1 MPADR
6 LHLVRH
12 GEVDNP
18 RRVLYGRLPGFV
30 LSPDGE
36 RMAGAA
42 ALHVKALDRPVSAL
56 VCSPLERTRQSA
68 QPFAD
73 LFGLEPVADER
84 VIEPVNVFEGKQM
97 RRAVTNP
104 WNWRHLARP
113 SVPSWGEPYT
123 AIVARMLGAIDE
135 AWDAAGS
142 GDVVIVSHQ
151 APIWLTHLA
160 VAGLPLRHDPRSR
173 RCSLSSVTSF
183 ERRAGG
189 WVEVEY
195 AEPATTAGAVDVG
208 AV

>member
-1 MPADR
+1 M
-6 LHLVRH
+6 RH
-12 GEVDNP
+12 GEVENP
-18 RRVLYGRLPGFV
+18 GRVLYGRLPGFI
-30 LSPDGE
+30 LSPEGE
-36 RMAGAA
+36 RMTVAA
-42 ALHVKALDRPVSAL
+42 ALHVKTLGRPLSAL

-68 QPFAD
+68 QPFTD
-73 LFGLEPVADER
+73 LFGLKAVVDER

-97 RRAVTNP
+97 RHAMANP

-113 SVPSWGEPYT
+113 SLPSWGEPYT
-123 AIVARMLGAIDE
+123 AVVGRMRAAIDE
-135 AWDAAGS
+135 AWDATGS

-173 RCSLSSVTSF
+173 RCSLSSITSF
-183 ERRAGG
+183 ERATDG

-195 AEPATTAGAVDVG
+195 AEPVTTTGTVDVG